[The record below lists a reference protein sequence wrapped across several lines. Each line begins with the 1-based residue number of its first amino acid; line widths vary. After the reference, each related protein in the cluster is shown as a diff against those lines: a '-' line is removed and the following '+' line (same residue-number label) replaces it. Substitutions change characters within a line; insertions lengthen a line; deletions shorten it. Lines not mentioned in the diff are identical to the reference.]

1 MKNSLRIGVLGARP
15 ILVSLGLL
23 AIAGA
28 SDARGPTP
36 GDPRP
41 APEVT
46 APDSVAVERAEERAA
61 DVGSVRVETAFVEG
75 YATHLLESSLGL
87 RDFDVHFAPPVLEA
101 HFAEG
106 AKLPLDKI
114 AASLLQ
120 LSGVERIRLFS
131 GNRLVLEEVDADA
144 LPSDGSP
151 TGSDAKPGSEG
162 TETGRE
168 IAVDPRITPKASWE
182 LFPGNEMFE
191 PLIADPRW
199 PRFSAA
205 YQSYLADDELSGV
218 GAASFGETFSLIRS
232 PERPWGQWELAIQ
245 PGVFAVFDLEAS
257 SFDLVNSDYLAG
269 LIASHHYA
277 DLTTQIR
284 IYHQSSH
291 LGDEYLLRNRVDRV
305 NLSFEVLDVLVSF
318 EPWRWLRLYGGGGVI
333 LHREPALE
341 RGLLQGGLEISSPR
355 AFANGYLRPVA
366 ALDVQSREESD
377 WAPDF
382 SLRAG
387 VQIEHPALEDR
398 RVRLLGEFYD
408 GRSPNGQFFE
418 RDIRTVGI
426 GLALGF

>member
-1 MKNSLRIGVLGARP
+1 MPGIRP
-15 ILVSLGLL
+15 ILVAIGLL

-28 SDARGPTP
+28 SDARGATP

-41 APEVT
+41 GPEAAAPE
-46 APDSVAVERAEERAA
+46 SAA
-61 DVGSVRVETAFVEG
+61 DEIAEKRDVDLESARVETAFVEG
-75 YATHLLESSLGL
+75 YATHLLESSLAL
-87 RDFDVHFAPPVLEA
+87 RDFDVHFAPPTLEA

-106 AKLPLDKI
+106 SKLPLDKI

-120 LSGVERIRLFS
+120 LSGVERVRLFS
-131 GNRLVLEEVDADA
+131 GDRLVLEEMDADA
-144 LPSDGSP
+144 LPSEGSP
-151 TGSDAKPGSEG
+151 AGSEARPG
-162 TETGRE
+162 TEATVAVAERE
-168 IAVDPRITPKASWE
+168 IAVDPRITRKTSWE

-205 YQSYLADDELSGV
+205 YQSYLDDDELSGV
-218 GAASFGETFSLIRS
+218 GAANFGETFSLIRS

-341 RGLLQGGLEISSPR
+341 RGLLQGGVEISSPR